1 MKVLFLKHVINVGK
15 PWEIKEVS
23 SWYASNF
30 LFPQSL
36 AKEFTVLEEKKFLA
50 KKKKEEEDR
59 RMKTEGRHEIY
70 EKMNWKEL
78 FFDVDASSDWKVFG
92 WIGEKDII
100 QKISKVFWIDF
111 SKSDIVLSDGH
122 IKKVGKHYIYV
133 KIWSGQSAKLF
144 ITVKKNN

>member
-15 PWEIKEVS
+15 EWEIKEVS

-30 LFPQSL
+30 LFPKSL
-36 AKEFTVLEEKKFLA
+36 AKEFTEAEEKKMKV

-70 EKMNWKEL
+70 EKMNGKEI
-78 FFDVDASSDWKVFG
+78 FFDVDASIDGKVFG

-100 QKISKVFWIDF
+100 EKIKKVFWIDF
-111 SKSDIVLSDGH
+111 SKSDIVLADGH

-133 KIWSGQSAKLF
+133 TIWSGESAKLF
-144 ITVKKNN
+144 ITVKKNT